1 MSEYP
6 TTIPN
11 DRDSKVDF
19 IEARVK
25 EIFEAGLDGD
35 PTNLICDTVSHYA
48 EMMQQGL
55 GGILDAEAPFIYA
68 ACKALMLGIDKS
80 TPGAKKTGKSVY
92 KTVKSNLAPEK
103 EYLHATDEAQ
113 DLGKFPDAVSS
124 FFDHAA
130 ALLKEFDALL
140 GEEEKK
146 DGKERPDPE

>member
-11 DRDSKVDF
+11 DRESKVNF

-25 EIFEAGLDGD
+25 EIFEASHDGD
-35 PTNLICDTVSHYA
+35 PTDLFCDTVSHYA

-68 ACKALMLGIDKS
+68 ACKALMQGIDEA
-80 TPGAKKTGKSVY
+80 TPGAKDAGKSFY
-92 KTVKSNLAPEK
+92 KTVKSNLATKK
-103 EYLHATDEAQ
+103 EFLYITDEAP
-113 DLGKFPDAVSS
+113 DPEKVYDAVRS
-124 FFDHAA
+124 FFDHAS

-140 GEEEKK
+140 GEEEEN
-146 DGKERPDPE
+146 GKERPADPE